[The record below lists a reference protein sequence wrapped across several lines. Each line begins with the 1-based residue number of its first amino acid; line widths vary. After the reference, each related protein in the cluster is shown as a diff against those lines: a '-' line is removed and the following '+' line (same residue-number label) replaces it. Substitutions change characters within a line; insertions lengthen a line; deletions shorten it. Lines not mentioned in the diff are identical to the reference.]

1 MSLFMDG
8 IMNVRVSC
16 FQVLGKKH
24 INYHVNTVVNETTLL
39 DDFKCIDL
47 LGHF

>member
-1 MSLFMDG
+1 MLEFH
-8 IMNVRVSC
+8 VFR
-16 FQVLGKKH
+16 FRGKKH
-24 INYHVNTVVNETTLL
+24 INYHLNTAVNETTLL